1 MLDQNQIME
10 AKELYEKLSS
20 FYQEKVELEAQKVEM
35 AIRLQ
40 EELASVL
47 DLRNK
52 DGEVD
57 VKAVKLPIVIAV
69 VEAMRKSKEN
79 KYKLDAILASDI
91 EKALENGELDT
102 AFKAY
107 DGVLNELDENK
118 TNIKEAFKETSLL
131 EKETLDAI
139 ALMAKDKY
147 KEFKLDKKA
156 EQGEKIKEPK
166 DDTEIRNL
174 IDELQDA
181 FAEISEEDK

>member
-1 MLDQNQIME
+1 ME

-47 DLRNK
+47 DLRKK

-107 DGVLNELDENK
+107 DGVLNELDDNK
-118 TNIKEAFKETSLL
+118 TNIKEAFKKS
-131 EKETLDAI
+131 KSQKMI
-139 ALMAKDKY
+139 Q
-147 KEFKLDKKA
+147 KL
-156 EQGEKIKEPK
+156 
-166 DDTEIRNL
+166 
-174 IDELQDA
+174 
-181 FAEISEEDK
+181 EISLMNCKMLLLRFQKKINKRKKYGFFWWK

>member
-47 DLRNK
+47 DLRKK

-91 EKALENGELDT
+91 EKALE
-102 AFKAY
+102 
-107 DGVLNELDENK
+107 
-118 TNIKEAFKETSLL
+118 I
-131 EKETLDAI
+131 
-139 ALMAKDKY
+139 
-147 KEFKLDKKA
+147 
-156 EQGEKIKEPK
+156 
-166 DDTEIRNL
+166 
-174 IDELQDA
+174 
-181 FAEISEEDK
+181 EEER